1 MNTLRAEDRRSAR
14 KEGKSMSRLTVFLI
28 ALGGLIAMT
37 AIAIFLTLPGA
48 QSDFPE
54 RASGTPLI
62 GGSFELV
69 AHDGQTV
76 TDETFKGAFTLIYFG
91 FTYCPDVCPT
101 ELQVMSGALDLL
113 GDDAEKVRPL
123 LITVDPER
131 DTVDIMAQY
140 VANFHPRLMGLT
152 GTPEQISTAASAY
165 RVYYEKLEDPGSNAA
180 YTMDHSSV
188 VYLMGPDGTFIA
200 HFGPGTGSEKMAEK
214 IKAAID
220 AS

>member
-1 MNTLRAEDRRSAR
+1 
-14 KEGKSMSRLTVFLI
+14 MSRLTVFLI
-28 ALGGLIAMT
+28 ALGGLVAIT
-37 AIAIFLTLPGA
+37 ALAIFLALPGG
-48 QSDFPE
+48 QSSFPE

-62 GGSFELV
+62 GGPFELR

-76 TDETFKGAFTLIYFG
+76 TNETFKGVFTLIYFG

-101 ELQVMSGALDLL
+101 ELQVMSSALDLL

-165 RVYYEKLEDPGSNAA
+165 RVYYEKVEDPGSNAA
-180 YTMDHSSV
+180 YTMDHSSI
-188 VYLMGPDGTFIA
+188 VYLMGPDGNFIA
-200 HFGPGTGSEKMAEK
+200 HFGPGTGPEKMAEK
-214 IKAAID
+214 IQAALD
-220 AS
+220 AN